1 MRLGQHYNQ
10 MDVQVSTQCQLPLS
24 HVAGYRHTTRYMST
38 RAMDSSEYARVP
50 KCQMLFSRL
59 YFFNN
64 NECLTSLLVIAPLGP
79 PLPPPPPTCLPFVV
93 ATVKASPQD
102 TLSTFSWMIAFTH
115 WGPLASST
123 ECPSCPKVFAPH
135 VRHLP
140 RAVSKQTDTHTHRQ
154 SRVMAPSSPRMWQQS
169 WSVQKM
175 M

>member
-1 MRLGQHYNQ
+1 MYTYTPRTTLQPDGCAGEYT
-10 MDVQVSTQCQLPLS
+10 MSVATQSCCKL
-24 HVAGYRHTTRYMST
+24 HTTRYMST
-38 RAMDSSEYARVP
+38 RAMDCSQYARVP

-59 YFFNN
+59 HFFNN
-64 NECLTSLLVIAPLGP
+64 NECLTSLLVI
-79 PLPPPPPTCLPFVV
+79 PPPCLPFVV

-140 RAVSKQTDTHTHRQ
+140 RAVGKQTDRHTHRQ
-154 SRVMAPSSPRMWQQS
+154 SRMMALGSPRIRQQS
-169 WSVQKM
+169 WSMQKM